1 MNLNHL
7 RVFASVA
14 RHGNLTRA
22 ARELRVSQPAVSKQL
37 GDLEQDVATAL
48 VDRLPRG
55 VRLTAAGEILF
66 VHAQRI
72 LQAEHSAQEELREL
86 RSLGRGKLAVGAST
100 TIGSYLV
107 PSLFGEL
114 HRLHPGVQLD
124 LEIANTA
131 AIQSAVLDN
140 RIDLGLIEGFVAS
153 ELLSVE
159 TLAADEMVAIAAPA
173 HPVLARAPL
182 RATDLRDLAVLMR
195 ERGSGTREV
204 VEAALATHGLELTPI
219 MSLGST
225 EALKNAVLHGLG
237 IAIVSRLTVE
247 HELRSGRLAELRF
260 VDLHIQRDLYLIM
273 LKGKRPSPAVTEFI
287 EVLRRR
293 QRTLAAAQRGD
304 VYAI

>member
-14 RHGNLTRA
+14 RHGSMTRA

-37 GDLEQDVATAL
+37 SDLEQDLATPL

-55 VRLTAAGEILF
+55 VRLTAAGELLF
-66 VHAQRI
+66 THAQRI
-72 LQAEHSAQEELREL
+72 LQAERSAEQELAELQN
-86 RSLGRGKLAVGAST
+86 LGRGRLAVGAST

-114 HRLHPGVQLD
+114 RRSHPGIELD

-131 AIQSAVLDN
+131 GVQEAVLDN
-140 RIDLGLIEGFVAS
+140 RLDLGLIEGFVAS
-153 ELLSVE
+153 DALVVE
-159 TLAADEMVAIAAPA
+159 TLAGDEMVAIAAPSHA
-173 HPVLARAPL
+173 ALGRAPL
-182 RATDLRDLAVLMR
+182 RASDLLELPVLMR
-195 ERGSGTREV
+195 EHGSGTRDVIEAV
-204 VEAALATHGLELTPI
+204 LAARGVELKPI

-237 IAIVSRLTVE
+237 IAIVSQLTVE
-247 HELRSGRLAELRF
+247 HELRSGRLAELTF
-260 VDLHIQRDLYLIM
+260 SDLRIRRDLYLVT
-273 LKGKRPSPAVTEFI
+273 LKGKRQSPAAAAFGE
-287 EVLRRR
+287 LLQRR
-293 QRTLAAAQRGD
+293 QRTLAASQRGD

>member
-37 GDLEQDVATAL
+37 GDLEEDLATSL

-72 LQAEHSAQEELREL
+72 LQAERSAQEELREL

-114 HRLHPGVQLD
+114 QRMYPGVQLD

-131 AIQSAVLDN
+131 NIQTAVLDN

-153 ELLSVE
+153 DMLNVE

-173 HPVLARAPL
+173 HPILSQAPVRAIALRGLPL
-182 RATDLRDLAVLMR
+182 LMR

-204 VEAALATHGLELTPI
+204 VEAALAAHGIEVTPI

-237 IAIVSRLTVE
+237 IALVSRLTVE

-260 VDLHIQRDLYLIM
+260 VDLNIKRDLYLVM
-273 LKGKRPSPAVTEFI
+273 LKGKRASPAVGEFI
-287 EVLRRR
+287 ELLRRR
-293 QRTLAAAQRGD
+293 QRTLGAGPRGD

>member
-14 RHGNLTRA
+14 RHGNMTRA

-37 GDLEQDVATAL
+37 SDLEHDLSTPL

-55 VRLTAAGEILF
+55 VRLTAAGELLF
-66 VHAQRI
+66 AHAQRI
-72 LQAEHSAQEELREL
+72 LQAERSAEQELAELQN
-86 RSLGRGKLAVGAST
+86 LGRGKLAVGAST

-114 HRLHPGVQLD
+114 RRSHPAVELD

-131 AIQSAVLDN
+131 GVQEAVLEH
-140 RIDLGLIEGFVAS
+140 RLDLGLIEGFVAS
-153 ELLSVE
+153 DALDVE
-159 TLAADEMVAIAAPA
+159 TLAGDEMVAIAAPS
-173 HPVLARAPL
+173 HPALARAPL
-182 RATDLRDLAVLMR
+182 RASELLELPVLMR
-195 ERGSGTREV
+195 EHGSGTRDV
-204 VEAALATHGLELTPI
+204 IEAALAARGVELKPI

-237 IAIVSRLTVE
+237 VAIVSQLTVE
-247 HELRSGRLAELRF
+247 HELRSGQLAELRF
-260 VDLHIQRDLYLIM
+260 SDLRIRRDIYLVT
-273 LKGKRPSPAVTEFI
+273 LKGKRQSPAAAAFTE
-287 EVLRRR
+287 LLHRR
-293 QRTLAAAQRGD
+293 QRTLAATQRGD

>member
-14 RHGNLTRA
+14 RHGNVTRA

-37 GDLEQDVATAL
+37 SDLEQDLNAAL

-55 VRLTAAGEILF
+55 VRLTAAGELLF
-66 VHAQRI
+66 GHAQRI
-72 LQAEHSAQEELREL
+72 LQAERSAEQELAELQ
-86 RSLGRGKLAVGAST
+86 SLHRGRLAVGAST

-114 HRLHPGVQLD
+114 HRVHEGVQLD

-131 AIQSAVLDN
+131 AIQHAVLEH
-140 RIDLGLIEGFVAS
+140 RLDLGLIEGFVAS
-153 ELLSVE
+153 DHLDVE
-159 TLAADEMVAIAAPA
+159 TLAGDEMVAIAAPS
-173 HPVLARAPL
+173 HPLLAKGPL
-182 RATDLRDLAVLMR
+182 RASALRELPVLMR
-195 ERGSGTREV
+195 EHGSGTREV
-204 VEAALATHGLELTPI
+204 VEAALAALGVQLRPI

-237 IAIVSRLTVE
+237 IAIVSQLTVA

-260 VDLHIQRDLYLIM
+260 SDLHIKRDLFLVN
-273 LKGKRPSPAVTEFI
+273 LKGKRPSPAAAAFRE
-287 EVLRRR
+287 LLLRR
-293 QRTLAAAQRGD
+293 QRTLTAARRGD
-304 VYAI
+304 AYAI

>member
-14 RHGNLTRA
+14 RHGSMTRA

-37 GDLEQDVATAL
+37 SDLEHDLAAPL

-55 VRLTAAGEILF
+55 VRLTAAGELLF
-66 VHAQRI
+66 AHAQRI
-72 LQAEHSAQEELREL
+72 LQAERSAEQELDELQ
-86 RSLGRGKLAVGAST
+86 SLGRGKLSVGAST

-114 HRLHPGVQLD
+114 HRSHPGVQLD

-131 AIQSAVLDN
+131 VIQSAVLEH
-140 RIDLGLIEGFVAS
+140 RLDLGLIEGFVTSDNLA
-153 ELLSVE
+153 VE
-159 TLAADEMVAIAAPA
+159 TLAGDEMVAIAAPS
-173 HPVLARAPL
+173 HPALAKAPL
-182 RATDLRDLAVLMR
+182 RASALRDLPVLMR
-195 ERGSGTREV
+195 EQGSGTREV
-204 VEAALATHGLELTPI
+204 VEAALAARGVEIRPI

-237 IAIVSRLTVE
+237 IAIVSQLTVQ
-247 HELRSGRLAELRF
+247 HELRSGRLAELAF
-260 VDLHIQRDLYLIM
+260 SDLQIRRDLYLVT
-273 LKGKRPSPAVTEFI
+273 LKGKRQSPAATAFMELL
-287 EVLRRR
+287 ERR